1 MFFFYFCGI
10 NLNVV
15 ARDFMLRGEKEEC
28 RKKGNSLEELCHKQE
43 KKKKKIQSIHL
54 RLVLH
59 SSPPPPPLCC
69 SSLFPRLWVH
79 SQCSAVE
86 KPVLTVLCFPIQ
98 LHCFACGDPEV
109 WLSCAEATLWLRYRM
124 GAEHQGELLYLLCKS
139 SKQQRLCVFGLN
151 V

>member
-1 MFFFYFCGI
+1 
-10 NLNVV
+10 
-15 ARDFMLRGEKEEC
+15 MLRG
-28 RKKGNSLEELCHKQE
+28 KKKNAGKKVIAWKSFAISK
-43 KKKKKIQSIHL
+43 KRKKKKIQSIHL
-54 RLVLH
+54 QLVLH

-98 LHCFACGDPEV
+98 LHCLACGDPEV

-124 GAEHQGELLYLLCKS
+124 GAEHRGELLYLLCKS